1 MRQITIDGRLGR
13 DAEVSTGK
21 DGRQYIKFSVANTL
35 FKDGEEKTEW
45 FDITSFD
52 SFIVNKKVKA
62 LTKGSYVIVTGS
74 WETDT
79 NVSPKDNQLYI
90 NHRVIANSVDVP
102 KLGKSQSD
110 GATVAATPTV
120 QVPSVPT
127 PSVETPTINIPSLES
142 RLNNTPAPAAP
153 QVDEADDDLPF

>member
-21 DGRQYIKFSVANTL
+21 DGRQYVKFSVANTL
-35 FKDGEEKTEW
+35 FKDGVEKTEW

-52 SFIVNKKVKA
+52 SFIVSKKIKA

-79 NVSPKDNQLYI
+79 NVSAKDNKLYV

-102 KLGKSQSD
+102 KLGKGATD
-110 GATVAATPTV
+110 GAVVPNV
-120 QVPSVPT
+120 QTPSVST
-127 PSVETPTINIPSLES
+127 PSVETPTINIPSIEN
-142 RLNNTPAPAAP
+142 RLNNTSVPAEPAV
-153 QVDEADDDLPF
+153 QVDEVDDDLPF